1 MVCTRVRET
10 RAPELTS
17 TPTPRRSRLV
27 LVAAALFTVAAAVA
41 LWLVVAPEP
50 VGRYRI
56 ATGVRGGTFLPLGE
70 TLARAW
76 TRDVEGA
83 SFEAIE
89 SPGGLASVEMLEDG
103 RADFA
108 LLSNHVR
115 GNESIRL
122 VAVLYEETL
131 QVVVRR
137 DAGIG
142 SPLELRGRR
151 VSVGPDGSG
160 TETIAETVLHH
171 FGIADGD
178 LDRRNLT
185 PAEATELLE
194 RGELDAAFIVAGM
207 RTPAV
212 DRLLAR
218 DDMRLLSLGEPGA
231 VGSALEGIRIDAP
244 YFAVTTVPERAYGRQ
259 PEAAVG
265 TIGVRALLVCRAAL
279 EPDLVQEVTRSL
291 FVHKVPLAQEQQL
304 LAHLTEAFDLGLSPY
319 PLHEGADRYYRRDE
333 PPFFQ
338 RFADSISLGLTV
350 GALVW
355 SALATLFAARRRTRQ
370 TRIEHLYE
378 DARALAKAARDA
390 ATEKDR
396 AVALTRLVLARDH
409 AMIELQAER
418 LEPGEGFSALLA
430 YLNAQIA
437 ETGLPPPAGGH
448 RAGDGSA

>member
-1 MVCTRVRET
+1 MIL
-10 RAPELTS
+10 AAGL
-17 TPTPRRSRLV
+17 LV
-27 LVAAALFTVAAAVA
+27 VALAAALAFFF
-41 LWLVVAPEP
+41 APRAT
-50 VGRYRI
+50 GRYRI

-83 SFEAIE
+83 RFEAIE
-89 SPGGLASVEMLEDG
+89 SAGGVASVEMLTDG

-137 DAGIG
+137 DAGIA
-142 SPLELRGRR
+142 SALDLRGRR

-160 TETIAETVLHH
+160 TETIADAVLHH

-178 LDRRNLT
+178 LDRRNMT
-185 PAEATELLE
+185 PAEASELLE

-212 DRLLAR
+212 DHLLSR
-218 DDMRLLSLGEPGA
+218 DDMRLLSLGEPGI

-259 PEAAVG
+259 PEAPVG
-265 TIGVRALLVCRAAL
+265 TIGVRALLVCRAGL
-279 EPDLVQEVTRSL
+279 EVDLVHEVTRSL

-304 LAHLTEAFDLGLSPY
+304 LSHLSETFDLGLSPY

-338 RFADSISLGLTV
+338 RFADSISLALTV

-355 SALATLFAARRRTRQ
+355 SALATLLAARRRTRQ
-370 TRIEHLYE
+370 TRIEHFYE
-378 DARALAKAARDA
+378 EARSLARAAREAATDEERAAAHAGLTRARD
-390 ATEKDR
+390 R
-396 AVALTRLVLARDH
+396 AMV
-409 AMIELQAER
+409 ELQAER
-418 LEPGEGFSALLA
+418 LEANEGFLALLA

-437 ETGLPPPAGGH
+437 EASATSRHASAGTEG
-448 RAGDGSA
+448 